1 MEFRTIRSAAGAAG
15 ASFTLSEETWLTP
28 EEVRVLGCLVE
39 KEAATPDY
47 YPMTLNALVNACN
60 QKSSRNPVV
69 AYTNADVLGALE
81 RLQSKGIT
89 RRITSSD
96 SRVPKYRH
104 TFPEAFALTEPQWTA
119 LCILMLRGPQTVG
132 EIHQRSGRIYEFTSL
147 AEVEQ
152 AVEDLAPRETQKL
165 VVQLARRPGEKESRY
180 AHLLSGPVSD
190 EALFAAEPRANRR
203 SGGAVE
209 ALQIEVQELRE
220 ELQALRSE
228 FENFRDQFNA

>member
-15 ASFTLSEETWLTP
+15 ASFTLSEESWLTP

-69 AYTNADVLGALE
+69 SYTDQDVLSALD
-81 RLQSKGIT
+81 RLQLKGIT
-89 RRITSSD
+89 RRITSSE

-132 EIHQRSGRIYEFTSL
+132 EIRQRSGRIYEFTSL
-147 AEVEQ
+147 SEVEET
-152 AVEDLAPRETQKL
+152 VEDLARRETQQL
-165 VVQLARRPGEKESRY
+165 IVQLARRPGEKESRY
-180 AHLLSGPVSD
+180 AHLLSGPVTD
-190 EALFAAEPRANRR
+190 EAPLEGQPTTVRR

-209 ALQIEVQELRE
+209 ALQTEVQGLRE
-220 ELQALRSE
+220 ELEALRAE
-228 FENFRDQFNA
+228 FESFRDQFNA

>member
-15 ASFTLSEETWLTP
+15 AMFTLSEETWLSP

-60 QKSSRNPVV
+60 QKSSRYPVV
-69 AYTNADVLGALE
+69 TYTDRDVMGALE
-81 RLQSKGIT
+81 HLQLKGIT

-132 EIHQRSGRIYEFTSL
+132 EIRQRSGRIYEFTSL
-147 AEVEQ
+147 GEVEET
-152 AVEDLAPRETQKL
+152 VEDLSRRETQQL
-165 VVQLARRPGEKESRY
+165 VVQLARRSGEKESRY
-180 AHLLSGPVSD
+180 AHLLSGPVAD
-190 EALFAAEPRANRR
+190 DAPPDAAPPATRRA
-203 SGGAVE
+203 GGAVE
-209 ALQIEVQELRE
+209 ALQVEVQELRE
-220 ELQALRSE
+220 QLQALRTE
-228 FENFRDQFNA
+228 FESFRDEFNA